1 MKTTAEL
8 EQELNLAGYFLR
20 DDRSIREGDPH
31 FKGREEAYSLYTVPF
46 ERHGVF
52 GGPRAW
58 AVHAAHGQVFP
69 CEHKEVV
76 EGPRLPLRYGSAAT
90 EVCQAC
96 GFYRYNLHKWSD
108 WRAGPVRTE
117 PFEDDEV

>member
-1 MKTTAEL
+1 MKTTTEL

-31 FKGREEAYSLYTVPF
+31 FKGKEEAYSLYTIPF

-58 AVHAAHGQVFP
+58 AVRAAHGQVFP
-69 CEHKEVV
+69 CEHEG
-76 EGPRLPLRYGSAAT
+76 EDGPRMPLRHGSAAT
-90 EVCQAC
+90 EVCRKC
-96 GFYRYNLHKWSD
+96 GFYRYDLHGWSE

-117 PFEDDEV
+117 PFEDD